1 VDDKQLEEMAQMPKD
16 DYLTPGPSEP
26 SPSDGATETDALR
39 DAEDDSEAD
48 APSTYG
54 SQ

>member
-16 DYLTPGPSEP
+16 DYLTPSPEEP
-26 SPSDGATETDALR
+26 SSSGDATDDDAEADPGTDA
-39 DAEDDSEAD
+39 EAD

-54 SQ
+54 AP